1 LARHLGL
8 MLSNWHE
15 TICARRSRRIP
26 MLQLPLERFSRA
38 KNKFYHALF
47 CCKSHLAW
55 PYNFNY
61 WTGGSRVDLP
71 TAPKWCSLQK
81 TISLS
86 NITLVGQRNVSYE
99 GEDCVAFQLTKVT
112 NNITSNFSSFMTM
125 RNCSARQMIA
135 CRVRK
140 YN

>member
-1 LARHLGL
+1 MKPFVLDEAEEFRCFNSLLKGSAEQKINL
-8 MLSNWHE
+8 IVFNFAVKIIS
-15 TICARRSRRIP
+15 
-26 MLQLPLERFSRA
+26 
-38 KNKFYHALF
+38 
-47 CCKSHLAW
+47 AW

-71 TAPKWCSLQK
+71 RAPKWCSLEK

-99 GEDCVAFQLTKVT
+99 GKDCVAFQLTKVT

-135 CRVRK
+135 CRVWK
-140 YN
+140 N